1 MANIDINLSQR
12 AAQALRPLLMPINV
26 RWFFLDIVKSSETF
40 EVLPNWA
47 KDIIRFGEQFTS
59 ASETSVP
66 VPEHL
71 IPPNAPEKYA
81 PNIDSSMRYWKYA
94 DTTTGQ
100 VYRIFRIDDNTK
112 RVEMYMPPWVNAIDW
127 YESLIMDPSYV
138 EISDFEAQY
147 LLSRF
152 QSHDTSA

>member
-81 PNIDSSMRYWKYA
+81 PNIDSSMRYWKSEFTA
-94 DTTTGQ
+94 TGK
-100 VYRIFRIDDNTK
+100 VKRVFRMDDNTK
-112 RVEMYMPPWVNAIDW
+112 IVEMYMPPWVSAIDW

-152 QSHDTSA
+152 QSHDPSA